1 MCVTSLLCGPRAD
14 LWPFYGTRFIKG
26 AKLFER
32 MLIIDLFTVYDA
44 ILAVGKHGQN
54 YSECMRFWST
64 WNRYKRCNEEADF
77 QHLPLL

>member
-1 MCVTSLLCGPRAD
+1 MGKKSYRFCNLRNERISIKKQLTLLKMCVISLLCGPRAD

-44 ILAVGKHGQN
+44 VLAVGKHG
-54 YSECMRFWST
+54 
-64 WNRYKRCNEEADF
+64 
-77 QHLPLL
+77 